1 MDKIVAGRILAILA
15 LHQRRAGGEKSVK
28 LDGFKRAGQSQLQ
41 SPCTHPFSICIH
53 FDCDYP
59 GPLI

>member
-28 LDGFKRAGQSQLQ
+28 LDGFKRAGQSQ
-41 SPCTHPFSICIH
+41 SPTHSQFAYILIVII
-53 FDCDYP
+53 P
-59 GPLI
+59 GH